1 MRKYLTFKNLLMI
14 GMVIVLLYL
23 LTCKKPLPVPIV
35 VTSVDSIKERIIH
48 DTIVSRQYQDSVIAI
63 IESKDKEI
71 ASLYY
76 TRNVLQHQVNSLEQ
90 GFTDYIATPLPDT
103 CKKYQAWVISEYNKI
118 SEASKKKDAVNE
130 KIIASKNVIINQ
142 KDLLIANGKKD
153 YKNLRA
159 NTDTCLKNQT
169 TLEKYVKALKPKRE
183 VYIGAIGMGNQS
195 LSGFGF
201 GINLGL
207 RTRKGMMYE
216 VGVVQIAN
224 TTQYTVGVKKSIF
237 RF

>member
-1 MRKYLTFKNLLMI
+1 MI
-14 GMVIVLLYL
+14 GMAIVLLYL

-48 DTIVSRQYQDSVIAI
+48 DTIFSRQYQDSVIAI

-130 KIIASKNVIINQ
+130 KIIAGKNVIITQ
-142 KDLLIANGKKD
+142 KNLLIANGKKD

-159 NTDTCLKNQT
+159 NTDTCLKNQA
-169 TLEKYVKALKPKRE
+169 TLEKYVKELKPKRE

-195 LSGFGF
+195 LKGFGF
-201 GINLGL
+201 GVNLGL
-207 RTRKGMMYE
+207 KTPKGNYYE
-216 VGVVQIAN
+216 VGVIQQGI
-224 TTQYTVGVKKSIF
+224 TTQYMVSFKKTLF
-237 RF
+237 KF

>member
-1 MRKYLTFKNLLMI
+1 M
-14 GMVIVLLYL
+14 
-23 LTCKKPLPVPIV
+23 
-35 VTSVDSIKERIIH
+35 
-48 DTIVSRQYQDSVIAI
+48 
-63 IESKDKEI
+63 
-71 ASLYY
+71 
-76 TRNVLQHQVNSLEQ
+76 EQ
-90 GFTDYIATPLPDT
+90 GFTDYIATALPDT
-103 CKKYQAWVISEYNKI
+103 CKKYQWVISEYNKI

-183 VYIGAIGMGNQS
+183 LYIGAIGMGNQS
-195 LSGFGF
+195 LKGFGF
-201 GINLGL
+201 GVNLGL
-207 RTRKGMMYE
+207 RDRKGNMYE
-216 VGVVQIAN
+216 IGVVQLGN
-224 TTQYTVGVKKSIF
+224 TTQYTVGFKKRIF